1 MMSSF
6 VIILSFK
13 RNVQC
18 NWSINLAIHQ
28 LVCSTSS
35 YKMKVHFTDMMHKQ
49 YLMNIK
55 RISSEWKRWC
65 NTTEKIRLNKVYSA
79 GWKEIYYYMW
89 CSNYIE
95 RYVTVH
101 TTSYNSFQVIMTSH
115 SYIWCR
121 NLPRAIFYFTKNFT
135 KCTHNHFL
143 KIWVIIFLSVY
154 ESFTSNLNTSLM
166 QFLLLLNNSG
176 WWYKFMNNFSML
188 VNNLTML
195 ISHLITINVGCGLNF
210 IYINKFINNHFRI
223 TASWG
228 IKIIP

>member
-65 NTTEKIRLNKVYSA
+65 NTTEKKSDLTK
-79 GWKEIYYYMW
+79 
-89 CSNYIE
+89 YILRVE
-95 RYVTVH
+95 KKYIIICGVAIILKDTWQCILQAIIV
-101 TTSYNSFQVIMTSH
+101 FQVIMTSH

-143 KIWVIIFLSVY
+143 KIWVIIFLSV
-154 ESFTSNLNTSLM
+154 
-166 QFLLLLNNSG
+166 
-176 WWYKFMNNFSML
+176 
-188 VNNLTML
+188 
-195 ISHLITINVGCGLNF
+195 
-210 IYINKFINNHFRI
+210 
-223 TASWG
+223 
-228 IKIIP
+228 

>member
-101 TTSYNSFQVIMTSH
+101 TTSYNSFSSYYDQSLLHMMQEFASSNFLFYQKLYKMH
-115 SYIWCR
+115 SQPFFKD
-121 NLPRAIFYFTKNFT
+121 LG
-135 KCTHNHFL
+135 HH
-143 KIWVIIFLSVY
+143 LS
-154 ESFTSNLNTSLM
+154 
-166 QFLLLLNNSG
+166 
-176 WWYKFMNNFSML
+176 
-188 VNNLTML
+188 
-195 ISHLITINVGCGLNF
+195 
-210 IYINKFINNHFRI
+210 
-223 TASWG
+223 
-228 IKIIP
+228 